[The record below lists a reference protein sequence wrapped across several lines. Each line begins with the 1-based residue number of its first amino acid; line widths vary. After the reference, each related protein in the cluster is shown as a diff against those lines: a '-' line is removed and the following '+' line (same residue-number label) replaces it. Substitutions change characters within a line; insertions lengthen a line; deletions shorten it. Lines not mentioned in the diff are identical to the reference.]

1 MRWSCRSPRW
11 RFTVDHDY
19 FLPSIATPLAET
31 PEGYPPAMP
40 ALNLSVAEQKALVEW
55 IKTLK

>member
-1 MRWSCRSPRW
+1 MIRDGKKVEV
-11 RFTVDHDY
+11 TVDDEY
-19 FLPSIATPLAET
+19 LLRSIATPLAEA

>member
-1 MRWSCRSPRW
+1 
-11 RFTVDHDY
+11 VDHDY